1 MILCGAIHTFKYL
14 RGVQSILPFVQTII
28 VTFLKKEKRRLA
40 AASNGAASFFF
51 FAFMSG
57 CVSLSLSFAPLHLLR
72 CSSFHHPSVYTPF
85 HSTFP
90 LAVTYRRIFFNFL
103 TLHNYTISDLFP
115 SQQRN
120 RYYTINL
127 MKKKSSP

>member
-51 FAFMSG
+51 LPSCRDVF
-57 CVSLSLSFAPLHLLR
+57 LSLSFAPLHLFR

-103 TLHNYTISDLFP
+103 TLHNYTI
-115 SQQRN
+115 
-120 RYYTINL
+120 
-127 MKKKSSP
+127 